1 MAAVSQRQDNSEHAA
16 SGSRRENELFMPKQ
30 MLDQRCDIILLVEDG
45 KEFKA
50 HKQVLSEAS
59 PFFEKLL
66 NSDMKESREGIVC
79 LEMFSES
86 AMRNTLQF
94 IYTGDVQILAEDNA
108 RDLVVSAD
116 YFFLPTLKP
125 LAEAA
130 LVEMLNTSNCLS
142 AYYFSQRYQCERLL
156 AKSEKYILAN
166 FIAVYEMNR
175 EEVLN
180 MSNKE
185 MEMWL
190 SSDEINVSA
199 EEDVFKIIL
208 AWIDHDRNKR
218 QQYFVE
224 LFRHV
229 RLHFA
234 SRDFLSS
241 DILIND
247 LVKDNEICL
256 NRVVG
261 AINLIDSQNYS
272 MLSISPRKSL
282 ETSAIVVT
290 SAVTKDVARS
300 FDRSTHWELSGQS
313 ILCYFPGVGRWCKLG
328 EMPREYSGRGQFIFC
343 RGRLYSINLGSA
355 FLKKFKNMLCEDM
368 IWPLMYRTLACYNPY
383 SNCWTRLPY
392 KDSRLD
398 WVLREIF
405 VRNGSEMYALISHME
420 AVEYKRQRWYGE
432 PFPASRGFFPREGE
446 PDNYRRKC
454 VSSITKYK
462 VEANLWEDVTSFD
475 HLDRKEDFCL
485 VAKDDFVYFIG
496 GVERRGK
503 VVSKSFTDVYRYDL
517 CKNKWNKVADIQE
530 SKTFLSGAACNG
542 RIFITGKVE
551 LGTHET
557 CQCEVYNETTNEW
570 QFIANFSIKAA
581 ANPKLLSVDE
591 KLFALGS
598 WMRNEGG
605 SPPDTR
611 VECYDPDK
619 NEWILETEIPI
630 RTRSNTTR
638 AVSCCSTRI
647 FKGFLS
653 DHQMKSYNLWS
664 FVPAAWSAEASE
676 SKCVIM

>member
-1 MAAVSQRQDNSEHAA
+1 MAAVSQPQDNTEHVA
-16 SGSRRENELFMPKQ
+16 SGSRKENELFMPKETP
-30 MLDQRCDIILLVEDG
+30 DQRCDVILLVEDG

-66 NSDMKESREGIVC
+66 NSDMKESREGIVR

-125 LAEAA
+125 LAESA

-142 AYYFSQRYQCERLL
+142 AYYFSQRYQCEQLL
-156 AKSEKYILAN
+156 VKSEKYILAN
-166 FIAVYEMNR
+166 FIVMYEMNR

-190 SSDEINVSA
+190 SSDDINVSA
-199 EEDVFKIIL
+199 EEDVFKIIV

-290 SAVTKDVARS
+290 SAVTKDIARS
-300 FDRSTHWELSGQS
+300 SHRSTHWELSGQS

-328 EMPREYSGRGQFIFC
+328 EMPREYSGRGEFIFC
-343 RGRLYSINLGSA
+343 RGRLYSRNLGSA
-355 FLKKFKNMLCEDM
+355 FQNIWSADM
-368 IWPLMYRTLACYNPY
+368 TVWPLMHRSLSCYNPY
-383 SNCWTRLPY
+383 SNCWTRFPY

-398 WVLREIF
+398 WVLLEIF
-405 VRNGSEMYALISHME
+405 VRNGNEMYALLSDKE
-420 AVEYKRQRWYGE
+420 TVEYRRDERW
-432 PFPASRGFFPREGE
+432 SRDW
-446 PDNYRRKC
+446 PDDYRRKC
-454 VSSITKYK
+454 VTSITKYK
-462 VEANLWEDVTSFD
+462 VEANSWEDVTSFD

-496 GVERRGK
+496 GVERRDK

-517 CKNKWNKVADIQE
+517 CKNKWDKVAGIQE
-530 SKTFLSGAACNG
+530 PKTFLSGAACNG
-542 RIFITGKVE
+542 RIFITGKAE
-551 LGTHET
+551 LGMHET
-557 CQCEVYNETTNEW
+557 CQCEVYSETTNEW

-605 SPPDTR
+605 SAPDTR

-676 SKCVIM
+676 SKCVLM